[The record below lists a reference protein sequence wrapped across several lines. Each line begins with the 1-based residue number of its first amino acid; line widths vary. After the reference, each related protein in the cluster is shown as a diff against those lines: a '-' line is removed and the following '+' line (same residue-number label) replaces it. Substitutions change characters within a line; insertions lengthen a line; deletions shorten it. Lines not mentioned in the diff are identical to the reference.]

1 MDITEKPTATEHRSV
16 TPATSTKGPERLGDA
31 RIEQER
37 ILDNDIGT
45 EKSGASG
52 QSKGSLDQ
60 AKTLIEEKLGKG
72 AQLQALQTESGIYRG
87 NVIGT
92 TDGHVI
98 QQLTPNLA
106 VAHPKDLLPSMPNVG
121 QPFQIQYN
129 NNQAMLKALE
139 PKARGKELGR

>member
-1 MDITEKPTATEHRSV
+1 M
-16 TPATSTKGPERLGDA
+16 
-31 RIEQER
+31 
-37 ILDNDIGT
+37 
-45 EKSGASG
+45 
-52 QSKGSLDQ
+52 
-60 AKTLIEEKLGKG
+60 
-72 AQLQALQTESGIYRG
+72 
-87 NVIGT
+87 
-92 TDGHVI
+92 I